1 VTKGSPLAGKSGG
14 GRLRVMV
21 VAASV
26 VAAIAGSAVLA
37 TRDSGEQVTT
47 RGVTATLRVPGHPG
61 PLTAGADALWFAL
74 ADARPPARDRPL
86 LRLDLA
92 TDAVQRTVSV
102 GGQPSQLI
110 HLGSRLLASVEHVGS
125 VGSGP
130 SLVVAVDWRTGRVL
144 ARRQFPGSVGPL
156 AAGVDEVW
164 ALQTRPAALLR
175 LDPQTLTPTAA
186 PLRLSAGRGV
196 GLAVDGG
203 YVWVATAD
211 PSELLRIEPASR
223 GVTRVRVGGSPV
235 GIVVA
240 GGGVWLAD
248 GRQGTVVRIDP
259 RTLRQVG
266 KSIRLSS
273 EPSWLSAA
281 GSNVFVGSVGGG
293 TVTRIA
299 LDESKQD
306 GPPIRFAPPGSDGSA
321 VATTSSGTALW
332 VSSFESS
339 TLTRISSRDVAAP
352 ATAATVTG
360 AQHTS
365 TARALPRGARVVARI
380 AVPPGG
386 GAFTVGEGA
395 VWAMDNDNETLLRID
410 PKRNAVVGR
419 IELPGAEDAAVGEG
433 AVWLTHPITSTVSR
447 VDPATNKVSATIDVG
462 LQPAGIAVSPD
473 AVWVVNAGDP
483 SVSRIDPATNRVVA
497 TIKVGPERACC
508 AEHMSIVATSEA
520 VWVAVTNAN
529 ELVRINPATNTVT
542 GTAKLPYC
550 PGAFLA
556 ADKDA
561 IWSSGGGCADLVA
574 RVDPDTGS
582 LTAKLVEPHPVG
594 LALAFDTIWVAVLG
608 AKNVDRIDPQSGR
621 LLARLP
627 VGGAPVRL
635 AAGFGAVWINDDEG
649 HILRLEP
656 AR

>member
-1 VTKGSPLAGKSGG
+1 VTKGSPLAGESSRR
-14 GRLRVMV
+14 RLRVMV

-37 TRDSGEQVTT
+37 TRDSGEDVTT

-61 PLTAGADALWFAL
+61 PLTAGVDALWFAL
-74 ADARPPARDRPL
+74 ADAGPPARDRPL

-92 TDAVQRTVSV
+92 SSAVQRTVSV

-125 VGSGP
+125 DGSGP
-130 SLVVAVDWRTGRVL
+130 SLVVALDWLSGRVL

-211 PSELLRIEPASR
+211 PSELLRIEPAGR

-281 GSNVFVGSVGGG
+281 GGNVFVGSVGGG

-299 LDESKQD
+299 LDEGKQD
-306 GPPIRFAPPGSDGSA
+306 GPAIRFAPSGSDGSA
-321 VATTSSGTALW
+321 VATTSSGAALW

-352 ATAATVTG
+352 ATAATVTS

-365 TARALPRGARVVARI
+365 TARALPRGATVVAHI

-386 GAFTVGEGA
+386 GPFTAGEGA
-395 VWAMDNDNETLLRID
+395 VWSMDNDGETLLRID
-410 PKRNAVVGR
+410 PRRNAVAAR
-419 IELPGAEDAAVGEG
+419 IELPGAEDAAAGKG
-433 AVWLTHPITSTVSR
+433 AVWLTHPIMSTVSR
-447 VDPATNKVSATIDVG
+447 VDPGTNKVAATIDVG

-483 SVSRIDPATNRVVA
+483 SVSRIDPSTNRVIA
-497 TIKVGPERACC
+497 TIRVGPERSCC
-508 AEHMSIVATSEA
+508 AEHMSVVATPGG

-529 ELVRINPATNTVT
+529 ELVRIDPVTNAVTATLE
-542 GTAKLPYC
+542 LPYC
-550 PGAFLA
+550 PGGFLA
-556 ADKDA
+556 GDEDA
-561 IWSSGGGCADLVA
+561 LWSAGGGCADLVG
-574 RVDPDTGS
+574 RLDPEALS
-582 LTAKLVEPHPVG
+582 LTAKVVEPHPVG
-594 LALAFDTIWVAVLG
+594 LALAFDTVWVAVLG
-608 AKNVDRIDPQSGR
+608 AANVDQIDSHSGR

-627 VGGAPVRL
+627 VGGIPVRL
-635 AAGFGAVWINDDEG
+635 AVGFGAVWVRDEEG
-649 HILRLEP
+649 RILRLEP